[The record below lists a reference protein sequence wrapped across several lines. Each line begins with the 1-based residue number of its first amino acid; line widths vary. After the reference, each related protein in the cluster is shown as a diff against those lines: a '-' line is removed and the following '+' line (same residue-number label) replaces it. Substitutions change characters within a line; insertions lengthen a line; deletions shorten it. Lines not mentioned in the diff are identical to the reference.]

1 MLINNLNIK
10 NFKKKK
16 TKSSKKK
23 IIQLLKSLLTEKNEV
38 ILCLSKNYKDSYKKK
53 F

>member
-23 IIQLLKSLLTEKNEV
+23 KNQ
-38 ILCLSKNYKDSYKKK
+38 STFKK
-53 F
+53 FIN